1 MASLSHT
8 NHQSQ
13 DWNAEA
19 LTLVAHAKILSGS
32 KIEQLVVR
40 LQRKTGRTKEA
51 CWRFVIQ
58 YGIKSSVD
66 HRRWTDEEIEYVR
79 EEIVKRSIEQIAQ
92 KLGRTPKAVRNML
105 QRNQLHVREIRCD
118 RFSIQSLAQALR
130 VRKAEIR
137 HWIDQGWLK
146 ATVESHGR
154 TLSYSIEPEALMHMY
169 KHHLPHLLKR
179 CIPNQS
185 LFEAYVQYCYSP
197 KHTVGEQ
204 LLDVRRDKRER
215 AAYAAAQANQDF
227 NEEEEVNDE
236 SDEEQYRA
244 AIRAASR
251 YAEEADNE
259 SNSLPALLCRKSC

>member
-1 MASLSHT
+1 MAGLSPT
-8 NHQSQ
+8 NQQSAG
-13 DWNAEA
+13 WSPEA
-19 LTLVAHAKILSGS
+19 LALVTQAKVLSGS

-40 LQRKTGRTKEA
+40 LQRKSGRTKEA

-58 YGIKSSVD
+58 YGIKGSVD
-66 HRRWTDEEIEYVR
+66 HRRWTDEEIDYVR
-79 EEIVKRSIEQIAQ
+79 EEIVKRSVEQIAE
-92 KLGRTPKAVRNML
+92 KLHRTPKAVRNML
-105 QRNQLHVREIRCD
+105 QRNHLHVRDIRCD

-130 VRKAEIR
+130 VRKSEIH

-154 TLSYSIEPEALMHMY
+154 TLSYIIEPEALMHMY
-169 KHHLPHLLKR
+169 KHHLPDLLKR

-215 AAYAAAQANQDF
+215 AAYAEARANQGFD
-227 NEEEEVNDE
+227 EEEETKDE

-244 AIRAASR
+244 ALQAATQ
-251 YAEEADNE
+251 YAEEADSE
-259 SNSLPALLCRKSC
+259 SN